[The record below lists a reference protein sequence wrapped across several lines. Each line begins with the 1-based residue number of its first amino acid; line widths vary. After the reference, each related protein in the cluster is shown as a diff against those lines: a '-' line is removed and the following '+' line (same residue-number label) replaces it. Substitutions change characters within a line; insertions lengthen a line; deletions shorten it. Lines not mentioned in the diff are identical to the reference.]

1 MPNSPSRQN
10 SVRHFESLGI
20 HLWLDGEKLKYKA
33 SKESVTPEILEELKA
48 SKASLI
54 EELKSRVSESDVK
67 IVIDRENRFEPFPL
81 TDVQSAY
88 LLGRNKTFDYG
99 GVACH
104 VYLEI
109 LYRELDAEKV
119 RKIWNALVRKYDMLH
134 AIIDASGFQRVMRE
148 VPELEI
154 PEWDLRNHPEESR
167 EFEKFRK
174 EMSSRA
180 YIVGKW
186 PMFGIAV
193 SHHADSDI
201 LHFSIEF
208 LIADWTSI
216 YKLLAEFEAA
226 YFDGIP
232 VSGEEELSFRDYLAA
247 ERKIR
252 NEAQYE
258 KEKKYWT
265 DRIGNLP
272 EAPELPKLPVKESK
286 NSFQRK
292 FLRLSPEDWARI
304 KSRAKQNGLTPT
316 VPILAC
322 YADVLGKWSE
332 NKRFCVNLTVLNRL
346 PLHEKVQE
354 IVGDFTSLDLLEI
367 DLSAG
372 GNFLERARRINGQL
386 FSDLDNR
393 LFSGV
398 EVMREI
404 SRQTK
409 KTGISMP
416 IVYTSAIGLAGAGTP
431 LRGEFRG
438 GISQTP
444 QTFIDCQVM
453 DGEFGLQVNWDYREG
468 VFPENVLDEMFQ
480 TFESH
485 LQNIAKKD
493 SDWSS
498 TMDVDLPARDAAE
511 QAEANHTEKKWDAR
525 LLQDDFIES
534 VKRNPEKIAVD
545 DGNFQFSFEE
555 LDIRAKAL
563 AAELIRLGVKPQE
576 PIPVLMGKSAW
587 QIVSVL
593 GILYAGAIYIP
604 IAAASAMGRAEKIIR
619 QAEAKVA
626 VGISSDE
633 DLLPGELQTVHI
645 DELKTGEH
653 PLDRDALPKRTPEDI
668 AYIIYTSGST
678 GEPKGVV
685 ITHKGAMNTID
696 DMNDRFDVRAED
708 SVLGLSQLNFDLS
721 VYDIF
726 GVLGCG
732 GTVFYPTAED
742 YMNPEAWENL
752 LLKHKITVWNS
763 VPALMQMLL
772 NFVENKDEE
781 KQLPLQKVF
790 LSGDWIPVN
799 MPEKIRHFANRA
811 EVICLGGATEAS
823 IWSNFHRYDPDDG
836 LQILPYGKP
845 LANQTMHI
853 LDSQLAACPTWV
865 AGQIAIGGEGVA
877 LGYYKDEA
885 RTNAQFIHLPQNGE
899 RVYLTGD
906 IGRYLPGG
914 EIEFLGRKDS
924 QVKIRGHRI
933 ELGEIEN
940 VLKEFPGIKEAVATV
955 SEDKREIDAAI
966 VAENATPESTAT
978 EKKLFSTRKKF
989 VEGLLQKDIGEIP
1002 LDKIQAGYEAE
1013 ERACTYTI
1021 LIELQKMGLFESGKP
1036 YRLEDLKAPIISKY
1050 HWLLNQWISFLLSQN
1065 RIERSGDAYICRV
1078 RATEAEKDSLWEQA
1092 KSVWNGDCIS
1102 ADFLEY
1108 VQVNGEHLCEILQGK
1123 VDPGK
1128 FLYPETGDKYRY
1140 VDSLYVNNK
1149 IMGIAN
1155 RSLVKYVEEL
1165 FKEHP
1170 EKTFRILEVGA
1181 GTGSVTRHLLPAL
1194 KGKSFEYYFTDYLKH
1209 FFPTAEERFKDYP
1222 ELVFKQ
1228 LDLNQDF
1235 IKQGISPNYF
1245 DIVIGG
1251 YVLDNVI
1258 DLDYSLGQI
1267 ENAIAPGGFEMFLES
1282 FENAAWISV
1291 TQALLMDVPPDDLQ
1305 KQEEIFEQLKMPWAK
1320 WEKKLRRGNPDANLC
1335 VFPES
1340 EAAQDRLHL
1349 MFFVKQVKADKQS
1362 IDSKD
1367 LNAFLDKYLLHYM
1380 QPNRIQIFDRLPLS
1394 PNGKIDRKAIGEFFK
1409 KSTNGNPH
1417 KNAVHPPIESENS
1430 TEGKLFRIVNK
1441 ALNVSDIGIE
1451 DNFYDFGADS
1461 LLMAQMATSIRNEIA
1476 PDKTFDAILKQ
1487 LLDFPTVK
1495 NLSQF
1500 LTRDAEEDSEDSGN
1514 FVLLRRQGSP
1524 NGKTG
1529 RILLPT
1535 ILWNGEMYRE
1545 LIPLLENQDDGEIF
1559 TFQLSHP
1566 KKFFAL
1572 NPAEVANAL
1581 NSAFAEEVLKSRIP
1595 KVQIIGYSFNGK
1607 LALDL
1612 AERLED
1618 AGVEVLDIVI
1628 IDGARLPFESSEI
1641 FVRDLFFAQ
1650 LIHADAQKM
1659 GFQFQD
1665 LSSTILNYL
1674 EKTQKKSLTKED
1686 FQKMFTGS
1694 PLAGTVERFMD
1705 MDEEERTLF
1714 IQECAGDFERN
1725 LSKESF
1731 AQMKKTFDQNFQAMI
1746 QFEPTPYFGDLRYLK
1761 TDNSQGIFKN
1771 TSQFLFSNWDD
1782 LCIGNVHYGELEG
1795 DHFSAFTDKVHVLKL
1810 AEALSIPQSPE
1821 NSR

>member
-1 MPNSPSRQN
+1 MANSPSRQTPVN
-10 SVRHFESLGI
+10 RFESIGI
-20 HLWLDGEKLKYKA
+20 HLWLEGEKLKYKA
-33 SKESVTPEILEELKA
+33 SKESFTPEILSELKENKAALIKELKA
-48 SKASLI
+48 R
-54 EELKSRVSESDVK
+54 ESEDAVK
-67 IVIDRENRFEPFPL
+67 IVIDRENRFKPFPL

-88 LLGRNKTFDYG
+88 LLGRGNTFEYG

-109 LYRELDAEKV
+109 LYRTLDAERV
-119 RKIWNALVRKYDMLH
+119 REIWNALARKYDMLH
-134 AIIDASGFQRVMRE
+134 AVIDPSGFQRVMRE
-148 VPELEI
+148 VPGLEI
-154 PEWDLRNHPEESR
+154 PEWNLVGHPEASR
-167 EFEKFRK
+167 EFENFRK

-180 YIVGKW
+180 YAVGEW
-186 PMFGIAV
+186 PMFGVAV
-193 SHHADSDI
+193 SHHEDSDI

-226 YFDGIP
+226 YFDGVP
-232 VSGEEELSFRDYLAA
+232 VTGEEELSFRDYLAA

-252 NEAQYE
+252 TTVQYE
-258 KEKKYWT
+258 KERKYWT

-272 EAPELPKLPVKESK
+272 EAPELPRLPAKESRA
-286 NSFQRK
+286 SFQRK
-292 FLRLSPEDWARI
+292 FLRLSPEDWNRI

-367 DLSAG
+367 DLTAG

-393 LFSGV
+393 LFCGV

-416 IVYTSAIGLAGAGTP
+416 IVYTSAIGLAVSGTP
-431 LRGEFRG
+431 LRGKFAG

-468 VFPENVLDEMFQ
+468 VFPGNVLEDMFQ
-480 TFESH
+480 AFEAH
-485 LQNIAKKD
+485 LRSIAEKD
-493 SDWSS
+493 SDWKSAAE
-498 TMDVDLPARDAAE
+498 VPLPTQEAAE
-511 QAEANHTEKKWDAR
+511 QAAANHTVKAWKVR
-525 LLQDDFIES
+525 RLQDDFLES
-534 VKRNPEKIAVD
+534 VKRNPHKTAVF
-545 DGNFQFSFEE
+545 DGNIPFSFKE

-563 AAELIRLGVKPQE
+563 AAELIRLGVKPQD
-576 PIPVLMGKSAW
+576 PIPVLMEKSAW
-587 QIVSVL
+587 QVVSVL

-604 IAAASAMGRAEKIIR
+604 IAAASATGRAEKIIR
-619 QAEAKVA
+619 QSEAKVA
-626 VGISSDE
+626 VGISADK
-633 DLLPGELQTVHI
+633 DLLPGELKTVHVNA
-645 DELKTGEH
+645 LATGEA
-653 PLDRDALPKRTPEDI
+653 PVDREIFPKRPPEDI

-696 DMNDRFDVRAED
+696 DMNGRFGVCAKD

-732 GTVFYPTAED
+732 GTLIYPAKED
-742 YMNPEAWENL
+742 YMNPESWENL
-752 LLKHKITVWNS
+752 LSKHKITVWNS
-763 VPALMQMLL
+763 VPALMKMLL
-772 NFVENKDEE
+772 NFVEDKGEE
-781 KQLPLQKVF
+781 NPLPLKKVF
-790 LSGDWIPVN
+790 LSGDWIPVD
-799 MPEKIRHFANRA
+799 MPGKIRQFAKQA
-811 EVICLGGATEAS
+811 DVICLGGATEAS

-845 LANQTMHI
+845 LANQTMHV
-853 LDSQLAACPTWV
+853 LDLQLSACPTMV

-877 LGYYKDEA
+877 LGYYKDSG
-885 RTNAQFIHLPQNGE
+885 RTSLQFIHLPQNGE

-906 IGRYLPGG
+906 MGRYLPGG

-940 VLKEFPGIKEAVATV
+940 VLKEYPGIQDAVAMV
-955 SEDKREIDAAI
+955 SEDKREIEAAI
-966 VAENATPESTAT
+966 VTENASRESVAK
-978 EKKLFSTRKKF
+978 EKGKFSARKES
-989 VEGLLQKDIGEIP
+989 VESQLQKDIGEIP
-1002 LDKIQAGYEAE
+1002 FDQIQAGYEAE
-1013 ERACTYTI
+1013 EKACTYTI
-1021 LIELQKMGLFESGKP
+1021 LFELQKMGLFESGKP
-1036 YRLEDLKAPIISKY
+1036 YRLKNLKSPIRPKY

-1065 RIERSGDAYICRV
+1065 RIESSGNAYICRF
-1078 RATEAEKDSLWEQA
+1078 RATETEKDSLWERA
-1092 KSVWNGDCIS
+1092 RAIWNGDCIS
-1102 ADFLEY
+1102 TDFLEY
-1108 VQVNGEHLCEILQGK
+1108 VQVNGDHLCEILQGK

-1128 FLYPETGDKYRY
+1128 FLYPETGDKFRY
-1140 VDSLYVNNK
+1140 VDSLYVKNK
-1149 IMGIAN
+1149 IMEMAK
-1155 RSLVKYVEEL
+1155 RALVKYVEKL

-1170 EKTFRILEVGA
+1170 GKTFRILEVGA

-1194 KGKSFEYYFTDYLKH
+1194 KGKPFEYYFTDYLKH

-1228 LDLNQDF
+1228 LDLNRDF
-1235 IKQGISPNYF
+1235 ISQGLSPNYF

-1251 YVLDNVI
+1251 YVMDNVV
-1258 DLDYSLGQI
+1258 DLDYSLEQI
-1267 ENAIAPGGFEMFLES
+1267 ERTIAPGGCEMFLES
-1282 FENAAWISV
+1282 FESAAWISV

-1305 KQEEIFEQLKMPWAK
+1305 KQAQIFEQLKMPWPK
-1320 WEKKLRRGNPDANLC
+1320 WEKKLRRGNPDADIC

-1340 EAAQDRLHL
+1340 EKAQNLLHL
-1349 MFFVKQVKADKQS
+1349 MFFVKQVKTDKQN
-1362 IDSKD
+1362 IDAKD
-1367 LNAFLDKYLLHYM
+1367 LKAFLDKYLLHYM
-1380 QPNRIQIFDRLPLS
+1380 QPNRLQILDRLPLS

-1409 KSTNGNPH
+1409 QSTGGKPY
-1417 KNAVHPPIESENS
+1417 KNAASVKSEN
-1430 TEGKLFRIVNK
+1430 TPEGHLFRIVTK
-1441 ALNVSDIGIE
+1441 ALGVSNIGID

-1476 PDKTFDAILKQ
+1476 PGETFDAILKQ
-1487 LLDFPTVK
+1487 LLDFPTIK

-1500 LTRDAEEDSEDSGN
+1500 LSRDAKEDSKDSEG
-1514 FVLLRRQGSP
+1514 FVQLHRQGSP

-1545 LIPLLENQDDGEIF
+1545 LIPLVEKQGEGEIF
-1559 TFQLSHP
+1559 TFQLSRP

-1572 NPAEVANAL
+1572 KPAEVANAL
-1581 NSAFAEEVLKSRIP
+1581 NAAFAEEILKSKIQ

-1607 LALDL
+1607 LAVEL

-1618 AGVEVLDIVI
+1618 AGLEILDVVI

-1641 FVRDLFFAQ
+1641 FVRDLFFTQ

-1665 LSSTILNYL
+1665 LSSAILNDL
-1674 EKTQKKSLTKED
+1674 EKSQKKSLTKED
-1686 FQKMFTGS
+1686 FQKIFADS
-1694 PLAGTVERFMD
+1694 PLAEAVTRFMD
-1705 MDEEERTLF
+1705 MGEDERTHF

-1725 LSKESF
+1725 LSQESF
-1731 AQMKKTFDQNFQAMI
+1731 AQMKKIFDQNFQAMI
-1746 QFEPTPYFGDLRYLK
+1746 QFEPIPYFGDLRYLK
-1761 TDNSQGIFKN
+1761 TDNSRGVFKDS
-1771 TSQFLFSNWDD
+1771 SQILFSNWDD
-1782 LCIGNVHYGELEG
+1782 LCIGSVHYGALEG
-1795 DHFSAFTDKVHVLKL
+1795 DHFSAFTDKVHVSKL
-1810 AEALSIPQSPE
+1810 AEALSIPRAPE
-1821 NSR
+1821 DYR